1 MGIWPNL
8 LCQVSYETLLHIFT
22 YFEQRMC
29 LGNSKTN
36 NPCFCLAVPI
46 LLKVL
51 RSCKIKDSG
60 SIVNRKGLVLIRV
73 TRERRLYMNVGMSR
87 TLCRKMSLLILIL
100 SIPSTLTFVELGSRT
115 CELKVAVYE
124 LNNSL
129 KQQMWEVAPVS
140 MIQVW
145 WSLLKAS
152 FIQITITFVA
162 TASIVVSIFIC
173 LVKK

>member
-1 MGIWPNL
+1 MDIWPNL

-51 RSCKIKDSG
+51 RSYKIKESG

-73 TRERRLYMNVGMSR
+73 TRERRLNLNVGMNR
-87 TLCRKMSLLILIL
+87 TLCKKMSSLIWIL
-100 SIPSTLTFVELGSRT
+100 PIPSTLTFVALGSRT
-115 CELKVAVYE
+115 CELKMTVYE

-129 KQQMWEVAPVS
+129 KQQMWEVAS
-140 MIQVW
+140 
-145 WSLLKAS
+145 
-152 FIQITITFVA
+152 
-162 TASIVVSIFIC
+162 VSIIKC
-173 LVKK
+173 GDHYWRQHSYKYL